1 MAQNTSP
8 IFPLAPR
15 ISVVG
20 GILAATAVTAKDGTG
35 ALTLVFT
42 AKAVD
47 GSRVDYLKVRALG
60 TNVATVMRVFI
71 NNGAD
76 QTVAANSGLFM
87 ERTIPATIISE
98 TSELADNYIPLDI
111 SLPADYR
118 IYVAIGTAVAAGL
131 KVTVIGGDY

>member
-1 MAQNTSP
+1 MAQNTTP

-15 ISVVG
+15 ASVVG
-20 GILAATAVTAKDGTG
+20 AVITAAVIAKDGTG

-42 AKAVD
+42 SKAVD

-71 NNGAD
+71 NNGLD
-76 QTVAANSGLFM
+76 QTIAGNSGLFM
-87 ERTIPATIISE
+87 ERTIPATTLSE
-98 TSELADNYIPLDI
+98 TAELADNYIPLDI
-111 SLPADYR
+111 ALPADYR

>member
-1 MAQNTSP
+1 MPQNTDP

-15 ISVVG
+15 ASLVGAVITVAVV
-20 GILAATAVTAKDGTG
+20 AKDGTG
-35 ALTLVFT
+35 AATLVFT
-42 AKAVD
+42 SKAID

-71 NNGAD
+71 NNGLD
-76 QTVAANSGLFM
+76 QTVAANNALFM
-87 ERTIPATIISE
+87 ERTIPATTLSE

-111 SLPADYR
+111 ALPASYR
-118 IYVAIGTAVAAGL
+118 IYVTIGTAVAAGL